1 MLDFSKLNT
10 GNTIDTIINPRDLFG
25 ALPNKKGYSYERA
38 SQSEVWKQWYEK
50 RNESNLVIKMNT
62 GSGKTVVGLTI
73 LKSSLNE
80 LKGPAI
86 YVVPDNFLVNQVI
99 NEAIAIVQPPTDK
112 GKRLKIFYG
121 TQASTRPP
129 TFVIFVNDKELFHFS
144 YERYLVNQ
152 IRKEFGLEGTPVR
165 IIVRE
170 KLEKEV

>member
-80 LKGPAI
+80 LKGPTI

-99 NEAIAIVQPPTDK
+99 NEAKNLGIAFTIDETSTGFRS
-112 GKRLKIFYG
+112 GKEILICNIF
-121 TQASTRPP
+121 
-129 TFVIFVNDKELFHFS
+129 K
-144 YERYLVNQ
+144 LVNG
-152 IRKEFGLEGTPVR
+152 KSKFLFVFAYFAS
-165 IIVRE
+165 IVNFMS
-170 KLEKEV
+170 L